1 MERIRLRQENVCL
14 LCEGTAGDERRH
26 LAVFH
31 ALVYFV
37 HLCDTSFC
45 NSYCAIMFYYGS
57 YCCNY
62 IWMPPP
68 GYILDYIITSL
79 YVKKIMQFQSY
90 LIRRYGP
97 VPTIFWVASENSLGK
112 SFLGKYGAPLKNEG

>member
-1 MERIRLRQENVCL
+1 
-14 LCEGTAGDERRH
+14 
-26 LAVFH
+26 
-31 ALVYFV
+31 
-37 HLCDTSFC
+37 
-45 NSYCAIMFYYGS
+45 
-57 YCCNY
+57 
-62 IWMPPP
+62 MPPP
-68 GYILDYIITSL
+68 GYILDYIIPSL